1 MEKQKPRQHN
11 LDNFVKWSQK
21 MVKENQQKGVHE
33 NEKKDIKEKVDLLC
47 SGHSELGGLPN
58 LAGQV

>member
-21 MVKENQQKGVHE
+21 IVKENQQKGVHE
-33 NEKKDIKEKVDLLC
+33 NEKKEIKEAANLLRT
-47 SGHSELGGLPN
+47 GY
-58 LAGQV
+58 